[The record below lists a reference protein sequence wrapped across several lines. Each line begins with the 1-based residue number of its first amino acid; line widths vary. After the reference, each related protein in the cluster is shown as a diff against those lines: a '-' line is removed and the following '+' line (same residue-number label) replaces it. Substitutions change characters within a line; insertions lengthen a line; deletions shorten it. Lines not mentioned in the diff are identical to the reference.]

1 MATRE
6 LLIAPHRFAVGY
18 FRQTFWTWLIGT
30 AFFLGG
36 LGSGLFLVS
45 LLTGH
50 IAGMI
55 AGFLIVVVGK
65 NTAHLLFLGRPERFL
80 AAARR
85 PDRSWIA
92 RGIWAMFIF
101 SVTGFLAILV
111 QAHSS
116 LIHFSESAARV
127 NSAFAVASALFIGCY
142 DGFLMR
148 ASAGVAFWRTL
159 LLPLLLFMYASLGGI
174 TMSLTIREL
183 QAEAPPAGL
192 EMLEHV
198 LLVANAGLL
207 VIYMS
212 WMSRSLPAARAS
224 LHELLRGAYAPVFL
238 GLVVVVGFVATGF
251 LSLLHARFDASRLV
265 ILIAVSE
272 LIGDFS
278 MMMVM
283 LKSGLFA
290 PQSGETCMVRRRTAR
305 EIGLDEKQSAKMYLA
320 S

>member
-18 FRQTFWTWLIGT
+18 YRQTFWNWLIGT

-36 LGSGLFLVS
+36 IGGGLFLVS

-50 IAGMI
+50 VAGMI

-92 RGIWAMFIF
+92 RGIWAMGVFA
-101 SVTGFLAILV
+101 VTGFVSILL
-111 QAHSS
+111 QAHSQW
-116 LIHFSESAARV
+116 IHLSQPAA
-127 NSAFAVASALFIGCY
+127 SSIFALAAASALFIACY

-148 ASAGVAFWRTL
+148 SSAGVAFWRTL

-174 TMSLTIREL
+174 TLSLTIHEFRGEL
-183 QAEAPPAGL
+183 PPAGL
-192 EMLEHV
+192 ESIEHG
-198 LLVANAGLL
+198 LLVANFILL
-207 VIYMS
+207 AIYLYR
-212 WMSRSLPAARAS
+212 MSRSLPAARAT
-224 LHELLRGAYAPVFL
+224 LHEWLRGTYSRAFL
-238 GLVVVVGFVATGF
+238 GLVLLVGLLATLL
-251 LSLLHARFDASRLV
+251 LSLWQSSQHIPVLV
-265 ILIAVSE
+265 ALIAGCE

-278 MMMVM
+278 MMMLM
-283 LKSGLFA
+283 LKSGLFSRQVA
-290 PQSGETCMVRRRTAR
+290 PAYSGVTAVDR
-305 EIGLDEKQSAKMYLA
+305 PYLVSSAV
-320 S
+320 SENRS

>member
-6 LLIAPHRFAVGY
+6 LLIAPHRFAAGS
-18 FRQTFWTWLIGT
+18 FRQTFWNWLIGT

-45 LLTGH
+45 LLTEH
-50 IAGMI
+50 VAGMI

-111 QAHSS
+111 QAHSP
-116 LIHFSESAARV
+116 LIHLSDSAARV
-127 NSAFAVASALFIGCY
+127 NIVLAVTSALFIACY

-174 TMSLTIREL
+174 TLSLTIREL
-183 QAEAPPAGL
+183 QGEVPPPGL
-192 EMLEHV
+192 QPLEHV
-198 LLVANAGLL
+198 LLVANFCLL
-207 VIYMS
+207 VVYLF
-212 WMSRSLPAARAS
+212 WMGRSLTAARQS
-224 LHELLRGAYAPVFL
+224 LRELLRGTYSRVFI
-238 GLVVVVGFVATGF
+238 GLVVLVGLVATGL
-251 LSLLHARFDASRLV
+251 LSLLHASVEAPWLV
-265 ILIAVSE
+265 ILIAVCE
-272 LIGDFS
+272 LVGDFS
-278 MMMVM
+278 MVMVM

-290 PQSGETCMVRRRTAR
+290 PQIAPSYDQGTVN
-305 EIGLDEKQSAKMYLA
+305 
-320 S
+320 

>member
-18 FRQTFWTWLIGT
+18 HRQTFWNWLIGT

-36 LGSGLFLVS
+36 IGSGLFLVS

-50 IAGMI
+50 VAGMI

-92 RGIWAMFIF
+92 RGIWAIGVFMA
-101 SVTGFLAILV
+101 TGFVSILL
-111 QAHSS
+111 QAHSP
-116 LIHFSESAARV
+116 LIHLSEPAA
-127 NSAFAVASALFIGCY
+127 NAIFALAAASALFVACY

-148 ASAGVAFWRTL
+148 SSAGAAFWRTL

-174 TMSLTIREL
+174 TLSLTIREL
-183 QAEAPPAGL
+183 QGEVPPAALEALEPGL
-192 EMLEHV
+192 LA
-198 LLVANAGLL
+198 ANFFLL
-207 VIYMS
+207 VIYLYR
-212 WMSRSLPAARAS
+212 MSRSLPAAR
-224 LHELLRGAYAPVFL
+224 ETMREWLRGTYSRVFF
-238 GLVVVVGFVATGF
+238 GLVLLVGLVATLL
-251 LSLLHARFDASRLV
+251 LSLLHSNVHTSWLV
-265 ILIAVSE
+265 VSIAGCE

-278 MMMVM
+278 MMMLM
-283 LKSGLFA
+283 LRSGLFGQQIA
-290 PQSGETCMVRRRTAR
+290 PAYSRATA
-305 EIGLDEKQSAKMYLA
+305 L
-320 S
+320 

>member
-18 FRQTFWTWLIGT
+18 HRQTFWNWLIGT

-36 LGSGLFLVS
+36 VGGGLFLVS

-50 IAGMI
+50 VAGMI
-55 AGFLIVVVGK
+55 AGFLIVVMGK

-92 RGIWAMFIF
+92 RGIWAMGVFMA
-101 SVTGFLAILV
+101 TGFVSILL
-111 QAHSS
+111 QAHSQ
-116 LIHFSESAARV
+116 LIHLSEPAA
-127 NSAFAVASALFIGCY
+127 NAIFALAAASALFIACY

-174 TMSLTIREL
+174 TLSLTIRDLRGEIL
-183 QAEAPPAGL
+183 PAGL
-192 EMLEHV
+192 ESLEHG
-198 LLVANAGLL
+198 LLVANFFLL
-207 VIYMS
+207 AIYLYR
-212 WMSRSLPAARAS
+212 MSRSLPAARET
-224 LHELLRGAYAPVFL
+224 LREWLRGTYARAFF
-238 GLVVVVGFVATGF
+238 GLVLLVGLVATLL
-251 LSLLHARFDASRLV
+251 LSLLHSTLHTSVLV
-265 ILIAVSE
+265 LLIAGCE
-272 LIGDFS
+272 LAGDFS
-278 MMMVM
+278 MMMLM

-290 PQSGETCMVRRRTAR
+290 PQAASAYSRGTA
-305 EIGLDEKQSAKMYLA
+305 G
-320 S
+320 

>member
-6 LLIAPHRFAVGY
+6 LIIAPHRFAVGY
-18 FRQTFWTWLIGT
+18 FRQTFWNWLIGT

-36 LGSGLFLVS
+36 LGSGLFLIS
-45 LLTGH
+45 LLTDH
-50 IAGMI
+50 VAGMI

-101 SVTGFLAILV
+101 SVTGFLAIMM
-111 QAHSS
+111 QAHSPW
-116 LIHFSESAARV
+116 IHLSESASRV
-127 NSAFAVASALFIGCY
+127 NIALAVASALFIACY

-148 ASAGVAFWRTL
+148 ASVGVAFWRTL

-183 QAEAPPAGL
+183 QGAVPPAGL
-192 EMLEHV
+192 ESLEHA
-198 LLVANAGLL
+198 LLVANFCLL
-207 VIYMS
+207 VVYLV
-212 WMSRSLPAARAS
+212 WMSRSLTAARQT
-224 LHELLRGAYAPVFL
+224 LHELLRGTYARVFI
-238 GLVVVVGFVATGF
+238 GLVVLVGLVATGL
-251 LSLLHARFDASRLV
+251 LSLLHASVDAPWLV
-265 ILIAVSE
+265 ILIAACE

-283 LKSGLFA
+283 LRSGLFA
-290 PQSGETCMVRRRTAR
+290 PQAAAAGRPA
-305 EIGLDEKQSAKMYLA
+305 
-320 S
+320 